1 MGELIHFTITTR
13 NRYISNMNRFVIAC
27 IFMAFAAAAASE
39 DTYKE
44 RNLFTEPPRSA
55 QTDFLETMMHDGEVP
70 EHFFD
75 TPVAAK
81 GNAKKD
87 VAPLYDQES
96 ELYESLVQ
104 EEVKAAP
111 LYDQESELYA
121 SLLQEA
127 AESKGIRIKD
137 RMKSFKAVLRKNK
150 AFKKVLSNAKN
161 AVANAIKFSKKL
173 LGRDGPSKAP
183 SNKQMIK
190 NALYLKAFATLNADK
205 LYAVAKHMGALG
217 ALLQDMSVKPKK
229 DQIPVAQ
236 YAASMK
242 RLLSLHSHGI
252 WKYTLEHVADAMY
265 GKGLVSLGPISSK
278 DGNFIRIDP
287 RDIGLIRGF
296 PILDT
301 TATYVGVFQKA
312 VSRIAKDVI
321 VDLKDKYMAAPFSKA
336 DYKRLF
342 RSTCSGDVKKCFP
355 QVDKKGC
362 DAKSHF
368 GCKWVGEWNGRLA
381 VEPMQ

>member
-81 GNAKKD
+81 KD

-127 AESKGIRIKD
+127 AESKGVRIKD

-161 AVANAIKFSKKL
+161 AVA
-173 LGRDGPSKAP
+173 
-183 SNKQMIK
+183 
-190 NALYLKAFATLNADK
+190 
-205 LYAVAKHMGALG
+205 KHMGALG
-217 ALLQDMSVKPKK
+217 ALLQDMFIKPKK

-278 DGNFIRIDP
+278 DGNFVRIDP

-381 VEPMQ
+381 VESMQ

>member
-1 MGELIHFTITTR
+1 MGESDLFTILHRKPIHT
-13 NRYISNMNRFVIAC
+13 NMNRFLIVWVS
-27 IFMAFAAAAASE
+27 MAFAAAAVAENSHE
-39 DTYKE
+39 KT
-44 RNLFTEPPRSA
+44 NLFDPPRDV

-87 VAPLYDQES
+87 V
-96 ELYESLVQ
+96 
-104 EEVKAAP
+104 AP

-301 TATYVGVFQKA
+301 TATYVGVFQKEI
-312 VSRIAKDVI
+312 SRIAKGVL
-321 VDLKDKYMAAPFSKA
+321 VDMKQKYMAAPFSKK
-336 DYKRLF
+336 DFKRLF
-342 RSTCSGDVKKCFP
+342 RSTCSGTGKDVKDRYNKCFP
-355 QVDKKGC
+355 QQTKKTC
-362 DAKSHF
+362 DANSHF
-368 GCKWVGEWNGRLA
+368 GCKWVGEWKGNYA
-381 VEPMQ
+381 EEPM

>member
-96 ELYESLVQ
+96 ELYGSLVQ

-229 DQIPVAQ
+229 DQIPVA
-236 YAASMK
+236 
-242 RLLSLHSHGI
+242 
-252 WKYTLEHVADAMY
+252 
-265 GKGLVSLGPISSK
+265 
-278 DGNFIRIDP
+278 
-287 RDIGLIRGF
+287 
-296 PILDT
+296 
-301 TATYVGVFQKA
+301 
-312 VSRIAKDVI
+312 KDVI
-321 VDLKDKYMAAPFSKA
+321 VDLKDKYMAAPSSKA

>member
-96 ELYESLVQ
+96 ELYE
-104 EEVKAAP
+104 
-111 LYDQESELYA
+111 

-252 WKYTLEHVADAMY
+252 WKYTLEHVSDAMY

-287 RDIGLIRGF
+287 RDIGLI
-296 PILDT
+296 
-301 TATYVGVFQKA
+301 QKA

>member
-13 NRYISNMNRFVIAC
+13 NRYISNMNRFVI
-27 IFMAFAAAAASE
+27 AFAAAAASE

-75 TPVAAK
+75 TP

-161 AVANAIKFSKKL
+161 AVA
-173 LGRDGPSKAP
+173 
-183 SNKQMIK
+183 
-190 NALYLKAFATLNADK
+190 
-205 LYAVAKHMGALG
+205 KHMGALG
-217 ALLQDMSVKPKK
+217 ALLQDMFIKPKK

-381 VEPMQ
+381 VESMQ

>member
-96 ELYESLVQ
+96 ELY
-104 EEVKAAP
+104 
-111 LYDQESELYA
+111 A

-137 RMKSFKAVLRKNK
+137 RMKSFKAVLR
-150 AFKKVLSNAKN
+150 
-161 AVANAIKFSKKL
+161 KKL

-236 YAASMK
+236 YAASMM

>member
-13 NRYISNMNRFVIAC
+13 NRYISNMNRLVIAC

-81 GNAKKD
+81 KD
-87 VAPLYDQES
+87 V
-96 ELYESLVQ
+96 
-104 EEVKAAP
+104 AP

-217 ALLQDMSVKPKK
+217 ALLQDMSIKPKK

-278 DGNFIRIDP
+278 DDNFIRIDP